1 MEEYGVELV
10 SDGAVEVEEIL
21 DASLGFTGFAFT
33 IGGADGFTFPILIQY
48 FSKRLVPTVSI
59 IYSVRGNTKKVTNCL
74 RLQKEEEEGYDG
86 PFCFGDQSSHL
97 IQNSGLA
104 TVAIL
109 VLKRLI

>member
-74 RLQKEEEEGYDG
+74 CQEGGYDG

-104 TVAIL
+104 TDGVL